1 MLALTFWGDFRRAQR
16 LLALLGA
23 SLDATSPEV
32 PSCLAAGAHGV
43 SPSESS
49 MSLGS
54 TMGSSILAAR
64 LLGGASAAK
73 ISLPV
78 LRGLAV
84 LKASRLSGA
93 GSEEL
98 SHLDPSAAAARSL
111 RTNLR
116 ESTIPDASILG
127 TARWRIS
134 PSPECSGHFRGV
146 LRPCDR

>member
-1 MLALTFWGDFRRAQR
+1 LADFSRAQR

-23 SLDATSPEV
+23 LLGATPLEV
-32 PSCLAAGAHGV
+32 PSCLAAGAGGAHGV

-49 MSLGS
+49 TSLGS
-54 TMGSSILAAR
+54 TVGSSILAAR
-64 LLGGASAAK
+64 LLGGASLAK

-78 LRGLAV
+78 LRGLAA

-127 TARWRIS
+127 K
-134 PSPECSGHFRGV
+134 
-146 LRPCDR
+146 